1 MNQPSTATKALVT
14 SVFVLVAVVMVGWKF
29 WDFYNNPW
37 TRNGRVMAQ
46 VVQISPRVSGTIV
59 DLPIVDNQFV
69 NKCDML
75 LHIDPRTFESTL
87 AGMKGML
94 AETEDEIDSLKAQVE
109 ATAKTVKQYDAAI
122 KRAEQK
128 VKGRQA
134 RLEDYRAQVKR
145 YTDLLKTGAASEE
158 RRDRAVAD
166 FIDAEALVDG
176 ALAEL
181 LGAQSKKLEAEADLA
196 RDIAN
201 LGDEGKANA
210 RRRTAKARVHS
221 AELQLEFTEVR
232 APVDGYVTHLEL
244 RLGDHATAD
253 KPMLALVDV
262 NTYWIYGYFKEH
274 YIGDIT
280 IGDRAVVV
288 LMGYPDTPIE
298 GRVTAMGWGI
308 FEKDGSTA
316 QQLLPKISATYQWVR
331 WPERVPVRIELDEVP
346 EGVNLVVG
354 ATATVQVK
362 TGTAE
367 GYVPKPP
374 PKVRTGENVF
384 EKCHAESASHSH

>member
-1 MNQPSTATKALVT
+1 MKQPSTATRALVT
-14 SVFVLVAVVMVGWKF
+14 SALVLTAAAGVAWKF
-29 WDFYNNPW
+29 WDYYNNPW

-46 VVQISPRVSGTIV
+46 VVEITPRVSGWLV
-59 DLPIVDNQFV
+59 DLPIEDSQFV
-69 NKCDML
+69 RQCDL
-75 LHIDPRTFESTL
+75 LFQIDPRTFESTL
-87 AGMKGML
+87 AGMKGL
-94 AETEDEIDSLKAQVE
+94 LGETEDEINSLKAQVE
-109 ATAKTVKQYDAAI
+109 ATAKTVRQYEAAI
-122 KRAEQK
+122 VRAEEK
-128 VKGRQA
+128 VKGREA
-134 RLEDYRAQVKR
+134 RLEDYRAQLKR
-145 YTDLLKTGAASEE
+145 YTELVKTGAASEE
-158 RRDRAVAD
+158 RYDRAVAD
-166 FIDAEALVDG
+166 FTDAEALVDG

-201 LGDEGKANA
+201 LGAEGKANA

-232 APVDGYVTHLEL
+232 SPVDGYVTHLEL

-253 KPMLALVDV
+253 KPILALVDV

-274 YIGDIT
+274 YIGDIS
-280 IGDRAVVV
+280 IGDRAIVV

-298 GRVTAMGWGI
+298 GRVTGMGWGI
-308 FEKDGSTA
+308 FQKDGSTA

-374 PKVRTGENVF
+374 TRVKTGENVY
-384 EKCHAESASHSH
+384 EMCHADSASHGH